1 MAVKVTLWSPTLSL
15 KYENSKKFLGA
26 HEVSNCSIIDE
37 LAGIA
42 GISKSLIQL
51 ILMQDFPVLAEKLN
65 SQSEKC
71 II

>member
-1 MAVKVTLWSPTLSL
+1 MFEDRQYGSQSTIISWSPTLPL

-37 LAGIA
+37 LV
-42 GISKSLIQL
+42 L
-51 ILMQDFPVLAEKLN
+51 PVLAEKLN
-65 SQSEKC
+65 SQSKEKC